1 MKHLSFFTLI
11 LLLPTL
17 AFAAEGEHHHGP
29 VTLDEATLK
38 TIIYQCIN
46 VGALVIGL
54 IYFLKAPVR
63 QYFTDKK
70 QSFMAAA
77 EKAQAALKAA
87 EHERMQIKVQLTKLE
102 STADETM
109 SRARAEA
116 ADLRHQMMAEAEEMS
131 KRIRHEAEITARA
144 EVERA
149 KVALREQMIRE
160 AIQMA
165 EQSMKEKVSREDH
178 QRLQGDF
185 ISNIGTVQS

>member
-1 MKHLSFFTLI
+1 MKLFSFALI
-11 LLLPTL
+11 LLLPAL
-17 AFAAEGEHHHGP
+17 ALAAEGENHHGP
-29 VTLDEATLK
+29 VVLDDATLK

-54 IYFLKAPVR
+54 IYFLKTPVR
-63 QYFTDKK
+63 QYFTEKK

-77 EKAQAALKAA
+77 EKAQAARKAA
-87 EHERMQIKVQLTKLE
+87 EYEHMQIKVQLTKLE

-131 KRIRHEAEITARA
+131 KRIRHEGEITARV

-149 KVALREQMIRE
+149 KAVLREQMIRE
-160 AIQMA
+160 AIHMA